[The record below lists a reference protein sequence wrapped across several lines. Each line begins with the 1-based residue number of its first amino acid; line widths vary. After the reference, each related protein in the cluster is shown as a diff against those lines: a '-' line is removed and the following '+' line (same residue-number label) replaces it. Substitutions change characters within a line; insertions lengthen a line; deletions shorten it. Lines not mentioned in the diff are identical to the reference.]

1 MRNAHISEVWASGLQ
16 QFSYSVSVLH
26 TLTSIASLA
35 VDAFFR
41 SAANSPIPIHKEA
54 VT

>member
-1 MRNAHISEVWASGLQ
+1 MWQIWRGDKLAIIEHILSA
-16 QFSYSVSVLH
+16 
-26 TLTSIASLA
+26 LTSIASLA
-35 VDAFFR
+35 VDAFFG